1 MNDNELMHYGVLGM
15 KWGVRRNARVLTAHR
30 TNKNIHDIKT
40 AKKNN
45 KITRSDAKSMIKQ
58 TKKNAK
64 SDRKNMVKS
73 VSSRSDAKQLLNM
86 TINEVPHS
94 TVKKRLRTVNHI
106 LTGVGVAK
114 STVNAGIGAGLA
126 VGGAVNPSLGALVIS
141 SNAVMAAA
149 NIGRNYVMD
158 KLIDKIS

>member
-1 MNDNELMHYGVLGM
+1 MNNDELMHYGVLGM

-45 KITRSDAKSMIKQ
+45 KITRLDAKSMIKQ

-73 VSSRSDAKQLLNM
+73 VSSRSDAKQLLNK

-94 TVKKRLRTVNHI
+94 TVKKDCERLI
-106 LTGVGVAK
+106 
-114 STVNAGIGAGLA
+114 IF
-126 VGGAVNPSLGALVIS
+126 
-141 SNAVMAAA
+141 
-149 NIGRNYVMD
+149 
-158 KLIDKIS
+158 